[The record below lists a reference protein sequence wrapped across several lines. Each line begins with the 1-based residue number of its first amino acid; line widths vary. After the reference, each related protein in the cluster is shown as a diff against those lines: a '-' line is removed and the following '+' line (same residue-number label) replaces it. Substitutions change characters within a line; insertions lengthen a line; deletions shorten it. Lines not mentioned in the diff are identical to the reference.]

1 MIRQL
6 GPEDVEALLQ
16 LRLEALTC
24 EPCSFGSSPGEGVTQ
39 ARDSIRAILG
49 DPRQAVF
56 GVFDPDLVGSVGVRG
71 LPQKKTRHKAEIWG
85 MYLNNDR
92 RKRGLAREL
101 MESAIGFARTLPE
114 VRYLHLTVTEH
125 AVAAGKLYE
134 KLGFV
139 TWATEPAALN
149 VDGVDV
155 SERHMMLKLRD

>member
-1 MIRQL
+1 MLRKL

-16 LRLEALTC
+16 LRLEALTR
-24 EPCSFGSSPGEGVTQ
+24 EPFSFGSSPGEGVMQ
-39 ARDSIRAILG
+39 VRDSVRAMLN

-85 MYLNNDR
+85 MYLNKDR
-92 RKRGLAREL
+92 RRRGQAREL
-101 MESAIGFARTLPE
+101 MEEAIGFARTLPE
-114 VRYLHLTVTEH
+114 VRYVHLTVTER

-134 KLGFV
+134 KLGFI
-139 TWATEPAALN
+139 TWATEPAALS
-149 VDGVDV
+149 VDGIDV